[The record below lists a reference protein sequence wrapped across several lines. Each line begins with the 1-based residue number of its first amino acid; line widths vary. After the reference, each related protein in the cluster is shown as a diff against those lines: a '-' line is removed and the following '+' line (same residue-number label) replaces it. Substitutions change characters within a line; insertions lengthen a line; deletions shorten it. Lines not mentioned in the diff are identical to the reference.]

1 MIFLELNAG
10 SRRLFSDNFKRR
22 NIMINKNPLLFALA
36 CVLILAAACS
46 SKPARLTVADNNGQ
60 LEVKVGDKIIIEL
73 EGNPSTGYAWE
84 AKDLDASMFQQI
96 GDPVF
101 KSSNPELVGSGGTI
115 TLTFKVLKTGT
126 GTLNL
131 VYHRPWETGVE
142 PINTYT
148 TTITVK

>member
-1 MIFLELNAG
+1 
-10 SRRLFSDNFKRR
+10 
-22 NIMINKNPLLFALA
+22 
-36 CVLILAAACS
+36 
-46 SKPARLTVADNNGQ
+46 
-60 LEVKVGDKIIIEL
+60 
-73 EGNPSTGYAWE
+73 
-84 AKDLDASMFQQI
+84 
-96 GDPVF
+96 VF